1 MTLWEIGE
9 VLPTFRFFGQ
19 DVYDWK
25 VLASCRDTTSHVAEE
40 KREDL
45 FALATRILHDDR
57 LHKLVKNGL
66 CLSD

>member
-9 VLPTFRFFGQ
+9 VLPTFRF
-19 DVYDWK
+19 YDWK
-25 VLASCRDTTSHVAEE
+25 VLASCCDAWDTTSHIAEE

-45 FALATRILHDDR
+45 FALATCILHDDR

-66 CLSD
+66 